1 MARRKGQKT
10 VNIKIV
16 YEDHID
22 AWDTRADGSA
32 STSHAVLRVNGRHLE
47 LWSDLRF
54 EEGYD
59 PEKSGQAKSSRTEE
73 GKAESILSIS
83 AENAPRDLKTWLAA
97 AHAESGLLR
106 FDIDGE
112 TFYAYEE
119 PDESDEVIYEYEEQD
134 KAGNVFDVSET
145 AVYDHMHP
153 TTASLKAAVNRYPR
167 NK

>member
-1 MARRKGQKT
+1 M
-10 VNIKIV
+10 NIKIV
-16 YEDHID
+16 YEDRID

-97 AHAESGLLR
+97 AHDEHGLLR
-106 FDIDGE
+106 LDVDGE
-112 TFYAYEE
+112 TFYGYEE
-119 PDESDEVIYEYEEQD
+119 PDENEDDEAIYECGGQDEVE
-134 KAGNVFDVSET
+134 NVFDVSDT

-153 TTASLKAAVNRYPR
+153 TTAALKAAVNRYSTTL
-167 NK
+167 

>member
-1 MARRKGQKT
+1 M
-10 VNIKIV
+10 NIKIV
-16 YEDHID
+16 YEDRID

-32 STSHAVLRVNGRHLE
+32 STSHAVLRVNGQHLE

-83 AENAPRDLKTWLAA
+83 AENAPRDLKNWLAA
-97 AHAESGLLR
+97 AHEESGLLR

-119 PDESDEVIYEYEEQD
+119 PDEVE
-134 KAGNVFDVSET
+134 NVFDVSDT
-145 AVYDHMHP
+145 VTYDHMHP
-153 TTASLKAAVNRYPR
+153 TTAALKAAVNRYQQT
-167 NK
+167 K

>member
-1 MARRKGQKT
+1 MGHPSGRVRINLTCRTARQRT
-10 VNIKIV
+10 
-16 YEDHID
+16 
-22 AWDTRADGSA
+22 APRT
-32 STSHAVLRVNGRHLE
+32 LE
-47 LWSDLRF
+47 RPQIRR
-54 EEGYD
+54 GVR
-59 PEKSGQAKSSRTEE
+59 PGEK

-119 PDESDEVIYEYEEQD
+119 PDESDEVVYEYEEQD